1 MKTEIFW
8 EGILNF
14 VRMEEKN
21 KDMEEN
27 QKIFKKSMIKIDFVR
42 LHKIG

>member
-27 QKIFKKSMIKIDFVR
+27 QNIMKEVNA
-42 LHKIG
+42 